1 MPFKVLIA
9 NRGEIALRAIRA
21 CKELNIS
28 TVSVYSEGD
37 KDLKHLKFSDETVCI
52 GPASPLESYL
62 NTPAILSA
70 AELTQVDGIYPGYG
84 FLAEDSNFAE
94 MCEKSGFKFIGPNSE
109 TIKNMGDKITAK
121 TLAEESGIQIVPGY
135 KDDIP
140 EDPEEF
146 KKIAKN
152 IGYPI
157 MIKAT
162 AGGGGRGMRVVE
174 SEDDLISSAE
184 ITMQEAKNAFG
195 NEKIYLEKFIPNP
208 RHIEIQVVGDGKGHA
223 IHLGTRDCSMQRRHQ
238 KIIEEA
244 PAKNIDQD
252 ALDQTYEASIKLCK
266 KLKYEGAGTIEFLY
280 ENAEFYFI
288 EMNTRIQVEHPVT
301 EMITGFDI
309 VKAQLRIALGMEIT
323 LQQES
328 INFNGHAME
337 CRINAEDPE
346 TFQPTKIG
354 KHCLIMAYSHIAHDC
369 IVGDHCIF
377 SNNSTLAGHIS
388 VGNHVILAGMTAV
401 HQFCSIGDHA
411 FVAGGSLVRKDIPPF
426 VKAAREPLSYA
437 GVNSVGLR
445 RRGFDS
451 DKIKEIQSIYRIL
464 YQKNF
469 NNTQATQIIE
479 AEMEAST
486 ERDDILQFIRLS
498 QRGIMKGYIQN

>member
-52 GPASPLESYL
+52 GPSSPLESYL
-62 NTPAILSA
+62 NTAAILSA
-70 AELTQVDGIYPGYG
+70 AELTQVNAIYPGYG

-94 MCEKSGFKFIGPNSE
+94 MCEKSGFKFIGPASE

-121 TLAEESGIQIVPGY
+121 TLAEDAGIQIVPGY
-135 KDDIP
+135 KEDIP
-140 EDPEEF
+140 KNEEEF
-146 KKIAKN
+146 KKIARD

-174 SEDDLISSAE
+174 HEDDLISHAE

-195 NEKIYLEKFIPNP
+195 NEKIYLEKFIRNP
-208 RHIEIQVVGDGKGHA
+208 RHIEVQIVGDGKGHA

-244 PAKNIDQD
+244 PARNINEE
-252 ALDQTYEASIKLCK
+252 ALNKTYEACTNLCK
-266 KLKYEGAGTIEFLY
+266 KIKYEGVGTIEFLY
-280 ENAEFYFI
+280 EDGEFYFI

-301 EMITGFDI
+301 EMITGFDL
-309 VKAQLRIALGMEIT
+309 VKAQLRIALDMNIT
-323 LQQES
+323 LNQEN
-328 INFNGHAME
+328 IQFTGHSME

-346 TFQPTKIG
+346 TFQPSPGKITKMHTPGGFGIR
-354 KHCLIMAYSHIAHDC
+354 YDSHIYGGYVVPPYYD
-369 IVGDHCIF
+369 
-377 SNNSTLAGHIS
+377 SLLA
-388 VGNHVILAGMTAV
+388 
-401 HQFCSIGDHA
+401 
-411 FVAGGSLVRKDIPPF
+411 
-426 VKAAREPLSYA
+426 
-437 GVNSVGLR
+437 
-445 RRGFDS
+445 
-451 DKIKEIQSIYRIL
+451 KII
-464 YQKNF
+464 
-469 NNTQATQIIE
+469 TQANSRESAIKRMISALDEFFIDGIKTNHSLHQKILH
-479 AEMEAST
+479 
-486 ERDDILQFIRLS
+486 DDTFLKNKHTINYLENEFLKNVS
-498 QRGIMKGYIQN
+498 

>member
-28 TVSVYSEGD
+28 TVSIYSEGD

-70 AELTQVDGIYPGYG
+70 AELTQVDAIYPGYG

-94 MCEKSGFKFIGPNSE
+94 MCEKSGFKFIGPSSK

-121 TLAEESGIQIVPGY
+121 TLAEDSGIQIVPGY
-135 KDDIP
+135 KNDIP
-140 EDPEEF
+140 EDPKEF
-146 KKIAKN
+146 KKIAKE

-174 SEDDLISSAE
+174 NEDDLISSAE

-244 PAKNIDQD
+244 PAKNIDKN
-252 ALDQTYEASIKLCK
+252 ALEQTYEASINLCK
-266 KLKYEGAGTIEFLY
+266 QLKYEGAGTIEFLY
-280 ENAEFYFI
+280 EDGEFYFI

-309 VKAQLRIALGMEIT
+309 VKAQLRIALGMEIS
-323 LQQES
+323 LSQES

-346 TFQPTKIG
+346 TFQPSPGKITKMHTPGGFGIR
-354 KHCLIMAYSHIAHDC
+354 YDSHIYGGYTVPPYYDSLLAKIITQANSRNSAIKRMISALDEFFIDGIKTNHSLHQRILHDE
-369 IVGDHCIF
+369 
-377 SNNSTLAGHIS
+377 T
-388 VGNHVILAGMTAV
+388 
-401 HQFCSIGDHA
+401 
-411 FVAGGSLVRKDIPPF
+411 FVANKHTINYLENEFLK
-426 VKAAREPLSYA
+426 
-437 GVNSVGLR
+437 N
-445 RRGFDS
+445 DS
-451 DKIKEIQSIYRIL
+451 
-464 YQKNF
+464 
-469 NNTQATQIIE
+469 
-479 AEMEAST
+479 
-486 ERDDILQFIRLS
+486 
-498 QRGIMKGYIQN
+498 

>member
-1 MPFKVLIA
+1 MSFKVLIA

-70 AELTQVDGIYPGYG
+70 AELTQVDAIYPGYG

-94 MCEKSGFKFIGPNSE
+94 MCEKSGFKFIGPSSK

-121 TLAEESGIQIVPGY
+121 TLAEDSGIQIVPGY
-135 KDDIP
+135 KNDIP
-140 EDPEEF
+140 EDPKEF
-146 KKIAKN
+146 KKIAKE

-174 SEDDLISSAE
+174 NEDDLISSAE

-223 IHLGTRDCSMQRRHQ
+223 IHLGTRDCSIQRRHQ

-244 PAKNIDQD
+244 PAKNIDKN
-252 ALDQTYEASIKLCK
+252 ALEQTYEASINLCK

-280 ENAEFYFI
+280 EDGEFYFI

-309 VKAQLRIALGMEIT
+309 VKAQLRIALGMEIS
-323 LQQES
+323 LSQES

-346 TFQPTKIG
+346 TFQPSPGKITKMHTPGGFGIR
-354 KHCLIMAYSHIAHDC
+354 YDSHIYGGYTVPPYYDSLLAKIITQANSRNSAIKRMISALDEFFIDGIKTNHSLHQRILHDE
-369 IVGDHCIF
+369 
-377 SNNSTLAGHIS
+377 T
-388 VGNHVILAGMTAV
+388 
-401 HQFCSIGDHA
+401 
-411 FVAGGSLVRKDIPPF
+411 FVANKHTINYLENEFLK
-426 VKAAREPLSYA
+426 
-437 GVNSVGLR
+437 N
-445 RRGFDS
+445 DS
-451 DKIKEIQSIYRIL
+451 
-464 YQKNF
+464 
-469 NNTQATQIIE
+469 
-479 AEMEAST
+479 
-486 ERDDILQFIRLS
+486 
-498 QRGIMKGYIQN
+498 